1 MRHHARVRFFLEDV
15 SFRPYFCTVSAQA
28 FPEGTMSTCGVA
40 VIGFG
45 TVGTGVVRLIQ
56 EDGPRLA
63 DATGCRLVLKHVCD
77 IDLTRPRR
85 VSVPPALLTDN
96 VERVIADKGVAV
108 AVETVGGTTFA
119 VDLMKRLLAA
129 GKEVVTAN
137 KAALAKHGP
146 ELFAAARAVGR
157 SISFEAS
164 CAAGI
169 PLIRAIR
176 DGLLANRLT
185 AITGILNGTCNYILT
200 QMSTT
205 GARYDDALAEAQA
218 KGYAEADPT
227 LDVGGED
234 ACHKLAILAGLAFGA
249 NITLDDIYVEG
260 IARIQPSDIAY
271 GAQLGYVLKLLAIGR
286 CAAGAMSLRVHPTF
300 VPAGSPL
307 ATVAGVDN
315 AVLVTGHAVGD
326 TFYVGPG
333 AGEMPTASSIVADV
347 LDAAMGRA
355 RITFEKTAWL
365 AGRAAAIRVLP
376 MSEVHTRYY
385 LRFDVADRPGVLASI
400 AGILG
405 RHGISVASVL
415 QHEPT
420 QPESVPLLITTHLA
434 REGSIADALAEI
446 EHLPTVAGPA
456 MRIRMLGGNREGEQ

>member
-1 MRHHARVRFFLEDV
+1 
-15 SFRPYFCTVSAQA
+15 
-28 FPEGTMSTCGVA
+28 
-40 VIGFG
+40 
-45 TVGTGVVRLIQ
+45 
-56 EDGPRLA
+56 
-63 DATGCRLVLKHVCD
+63 
-77 IDLTRPRR
+77 
-85 VSVPPALLTDN
+85 
-96 VERVIADKGVAV
+96 
-108 AVETVGGTTFA
+108 
-119 VDLMKRLLAA
+119 
-129 GKEVVTAN
+129 
-137 KAALAKHGP
+137 
-146 ELFAAARAVGR
+146 
-157 SISFEAS
+157 
-164 CAAGI
+164 
-169 PLIRAIR
+169 
-176 DGLLANRLT
+176 
-185 AITGILNGTCNYILT
+185 
-200 QMSTT
+200 
-205 GARYDDALAEAQA
+205 
-218 KGYAEADPT
+218 
-227 LDVGGED
+227 
-234 ACHKLAILAGLAFGA
+234 
-249 NITLDDIYVEG
+249 
-260 IARIQPSDIAY
+260 
-271 GAQLGYVLKLLAIGR
+271 
-286 CAAGAMSLRVHPTF
+286 MSLRVHPTF

-446 EHLPTVAGPA
+446 ERLPTVAGPA